1 LPGVLPVAWGDG
13 IVGSLVEISI
23 LDSVSLCDVDCV
35 IFDVCV
41 VCVVWKKVRE
51 LEVGVDAFIEVF
63 RN

>member
-1 LPGVLPVAWGDG
+1 MEF
-13 IVGSLVEISI
+13 LVESSI

-35 IFDVCV
+35 IFD